1 MFCQLDVMKLSTLN
15 RGRLSV
21 SIRRPVNFPMILQG
35 GKSIFHGEFAVSHRT
50 PKRIPKGLKTVQTGK
65 NSFA

>member
-15 RGRLSV
+15 RGCLSV
-21 SIRRPVNFPMILQG
+21 SIRRPVNFQMILQG
-35 GKSIFHGEFAVSHRT
+35 GKNIFHGEFAVSHRT
-50 PKRIPKGLKTVQTGK
+50 PKGLNTVQTGK